1 MNKDRDDFNAEKN
14 EINIDS
20 TKEMSNNSNNLN
32 AKQIIDDMI
41 AHGFEND
48 DNVEKLANT
57 VNKINNRR
65 KNK

>member
-1 MNKDRDDFNAEKN
+1 MNKDRDDFNEEKN

-20 TKEMSNNSNNLN
+20 TKEMSINSNNLN

-41 AHGFEND
+41 D
-48 DNVEKLANT
+48 
-57 VNKINNRR
+57 NRR